1 MKPNLL
7 NLLHLL
13 SVSEVVFPWLVSS
26 FSGYFAVTI
35 GFPWMLINPCDQL
48 FSPASLSSVR
58 IFWVFLASV
67 SEIDYILLDQ
77 PTSTVLT
84 FVSGEGKVVPPM
96 VIHKGKRVH
105 ENWVRK
111 APGDVQV
118 ASTNNQYVTK
128 AKFHEYRLRFA
139 HYLRQQ
145 ELNDRPHMLIIHVA
159 CLLLFPLIPLPHPI
173 CG

>member
-7 NLLHLL
+7 NLHHLL

-48 FSPASLSSVR
+48 FFPAYVR

-67 SEIDYILLDQ
+67 SEIDYISLDQ

-84 FVSGEGKVVPPM
+84 FVSGKGKVVQLM
-96 VIHKGKRVH
+96 IIHKGKRVQ
-105 ENWVRK
+105 EN
-111 APGDVQV
+111 
-118 ASTNNQYVTK
+118 
-128 AKFHEYRLRFA
+128 
-139 HYLRQQ
+139 
-145 ELNDRPHMLIIHVA
+145 
-159 CLLLFPLIPLPHPI
+159 
-173 CG
+173 